1 MSVVLAAGHPVAA
14 DALEMYT
21 RMTALPIEVVNYET
35 QRDLALE
42 KLRTAQVLVD
52 AVFGIGFYGDPN
64 AQTAR
69 LFEAMSASPA
79 LKIAVDLPRST
90 RSMPTARRQFPRSNQ
105 PMCSIRRLH

>member
-1 MSVVLAAGHPVAA
+1 
-14 DALEMYT
+14 
-21 RMTALPIEVVNYET
+21 MTALPLSRELT

-69 LFEAMSASPA
+69 LFEAMSA
-79 LKIAVDLPRST
+79 
-90 RSMPTARRQFPRSNQ
+90 
-105 PMCSIRRLH
+105 RLR